1 MAKVFEGKFTTRND
15 EEVVVF
21 IIGMRINKRWKI
33 RKWGQVFLAKPPM
46 IRELHENKEELGFLS
61 MESYFGLRTAL
72 IIQYWKSVDHLQA
85 YAKAGKHLA
94 AWQDF
99 NRKIGNNDAVGIFHE
114 TYRIA
119 PGDYESVYRNMPKF
133 GLGKALEHIPVDK
146 HLNSAE
152 KRFLAGKRKLKK
164 A

>member
-1 MAKVFEGKFTTRND
+1 MAKMFEGKFTMRND

-94 AWQDF
+94 HG
-99 NRKIGNNDAVGIFHE
+99 KIS
-114 TYRIA
+114 T
-119 PGDYESVYRNMPKF
+119 
-133 GLGKALEHIPVDK
+133 
-146 HLNSAE
+146 
-152 KRFLAGKRKLKK
+152 
-164 A
+164 